1 MTTEPHANPHI
12 SRLTTS
18 ARALAQ
24 QGKPAEAAALYE
36 RILAAAP
43 DHLEALGYLAG
54 RAFEAQDSARSAAL
68 LERAAE
74 LAPEQPILHQN
85 LGVVRR
91 ARGEFAA
98 AIERFDRVIAL
109 APNYALAH
117 LQKGRA
123 LEENNRPQEAVAS
136 YVRAW
141 NLAPEFDRALQATET
156 PQSLR
161 ELLQAAAH
169 TIREA
174 RRERIDRAL
183 EPLWDTLDET
193 LRSRLAQTTRVY
205 LGEAEPSY
213 QHALQRPSF
222 LYYPGIAPR
231 MFFKREELS
240 WIAELEA
247 HTDDIREELLAVLKT
262 PDTLDP
268 YVQFDNAGGSQW
280 ETLNHSPAWS
290 SFHLYKGGERV
301 AEHCARCPRTAAI
314 VEQLPLA
321 QCPGHAPEALFSVL
335 KPGTHIPP
343 HVGLGNYKSVV
354 HLPLIIPPDCAIRVG
369 TETRQWSEG
378 ECLIFDD
385 SFEHEAWNRSNAVR
399 TVLILDAWNPSL
411 SEIEQRAMATLIGGI
426 DRFYRDFR

>member
-1 MTTEPHANPHI
+1 M
-12 SRLTTS
+12 
-18 ARALAQ
+18 
-24 QGKPAEAAALYE
+24 
-36 RILAAAP
+36 
-43 DHLEALGYLAG
+43 
-54 RAFEAQDSARSAAL
+54 
-68 LERAAE
+68 
-74 LAPEQPILHQN
+74 LHQN
-85 LGVVRR
+85 LGVVLRS
-91 ARGEFAA
+91 RGEFAA
-98 AIERFDRVIAL
+98 AIERFDRAIAL

-123 LEENNRPQEAVAS
+123 LEENNCPQEAVAS

-141 NLAPEFDRALQATET
+141 NLAPEFDRALQAAET
-156 PQSLR
+156 PNSLR
-161 ELLQAAAH
+161 ELLQQAANA
-169 TIREA
+169 IREA
-174 RRERIDRAL
+174 RRERIDNAL
-183 EPLWDTLDET
+183 EPLWGTLDET

-205 LGEAEPSY
+205 LSEAEPRY
-213 QHALQRPSF
+213 RHALQRPSF

-231 MFFKREELS
+231 MFFEREELS
-240 WIAELEA
+240 WISELEA

-280 ETLNHSPAWS
+280 EALNHSPAWS

-301 AEHCARCPRTAAI
+301 AEHCERCPRTAEI
-314 VEQLPLA
+314 IEQLPLA
-321 QCPGHAPEALFSVL
+321 QCPGNAPEALFSVL

-354 HLPLIIPPDCAIRVG
+354 HLPLIIPPGCAIRVG

-399 TVLILDAWNPSL
+399 TVLILDAWNPLL
-411 SEIEQRAMATLIGGI
+411 SEAEQHAMAMLIGGI